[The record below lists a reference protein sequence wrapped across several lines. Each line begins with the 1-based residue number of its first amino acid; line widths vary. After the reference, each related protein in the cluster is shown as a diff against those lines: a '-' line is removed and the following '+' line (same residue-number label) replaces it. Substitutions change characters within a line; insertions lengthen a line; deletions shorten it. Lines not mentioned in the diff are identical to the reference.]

1 MRKRKKSLKNRLGT
15 LEGKIGELE
24 KELSEMDY
32 RLHMHYD
39 ETVSQ
44 PDFFDTYQARKTEL
58 EGLMEQWEA
67 LSAEWE
73 ALD

>member
-1 MRKRKKSLKNRLGT
+1 
-15 LEGKIGELE
+15 
-24 KELSEMDY
+24 MDY